1 MKFESKFNLDDE
13 VFMYYIE
20 YDNCITISKHKVE
33 QIIFDK
39 DGVRYFVSNWCE
51 SVDEEYMIHTTDYD
65 VLVSKINEVTSRE
78 KKDN

>member
-33 QIIFDK
+33 QVVFNK
-39 DGVRYFVSNWCE
+39 DGVRYFVSDWCE
-51 SVDEEYMIHTTDYD
+51 PINEEYMIHTTDYD

-78 KKDN
+78 KKSE

>member
-33 QIIFDK
+33 QVIFDK
-39 DGVRYFVSNWCE
+39 DGVCYFVNDWCE
-51 SVDEEYMIHTTDYD
+51 SVDEEYMLHVTDYD
-65 VLVSKINEVTSRE
+65 VLMSKINEVTSRE
-78 KKDN
+78 KKSE